1 MSAVNH
7 LIKRNLKLYLR
18 DRSSIFFSL
27 LSMLIVIMLMLV
39 FLGDM
44 NVNDVL
50 NILEQAGVTGVSRD
64 SAQQMVLLWTI
75 VGVLCVNTV
84 TIALTVTGQMVRD
97 AATGRA
103 QSFYG
108 APVSRLQI
116 AVGYIGASFLGTMG
130 ICLLTLGV
138 SDGYLLVT
146 GHSVLSL
153 TEHLAVIGMLAANAF
168 SYSAVMFL
176 VGLFVKSEGA
186 WSGLGTVVG
195 TLVGFLGA
203 IYIPMG
209 GLPSAVQNFLK
220 ATPILHSASMLRRV
234 FTATALQDMFAAAPA
249 EAVSEYKTAMGITVT
264 MGGQTVSLAGQ
275 IAAVLICGILVLAAA
290 ALVMRRKSVQ
300 DR

>member
-1 MSAVNH
+1 MTAVYNMT
-7 LIKRNLKLYLR
+7 KRNLKLYLR
-18 DRSSIFFSL
+18 DRSSVLFSL

-39 FLGDM
+39 FLGEM
-44 NVNDVL
+44 NINDVL
-50 NILEQAGVTGVSRD
+50 DILKQAGVIGISRD
-64 SAQQMVLLWTI
+64 SAQQMILLWTI
-75 VGVLCVNTV
+75 AGVLCVNTV
-84 TIALTVTGQMVRD
+84 TIALTITGQMVRD

-116 AVGYIGASFLGTMG
+116 AAGYIGASFLGTMG

-138 SDGYLLVT
+138 SDGYLLVS
-146 GHSVLSL
+146 GHSILSL
-153 TEHLAVIGMLAANAF
+153 AEHLKVIGMLAVNAF

-220 ATPILHSASMLRRV
+220 ATPILHSASMLRSV
-234 FTATALQDMFAAAPA
+234 FTATALQTMFETAPAAA
-249 EAVSEYKTAMGITVT
+249 VTEYKTAMGITVT
-264 MGGQTVSLAGQ
+264 MGGQTIGLPVQ
-275 IAAVLICGILVLAAA
+275 IAAVLICGILFLAVS